1 MTSNFNT
8 LITQKAFINITLDY
22 IFANNFNFR
31 INSHIWDH
39 RLSFLLFKCLFSGVK
54 KQNCK
59 FTTVPA
65 NPQKL
70 SCSKN
75 NFLGRDL
82 LVFSLC
88 GGAYFTHSRLNPGQ
102 RKKAMPCSSISLGQI
117 APFYL
122 GHQHARI
129 FTHTPKC
136 SVVLYVSPAQTTEK
150 IYVQS
155 FFEDS
160 SPRRANCRFGSIWE
174 TLLRSCFVLGE
185 QWTHAGHR
193 SPAGRKKCT
202 AVHGPLRAHQSAMR
216 IRTPTLFFYF
226 QLFLP
231 PHYDEAQSECART
244 SHRGTYADWTRTRI
258 FISKK

>member
-1 MTSNFNT
+1 M
-8 LITQKAFINITLDY
+8 Y
-22 IFANNFNFR
+22 IF
-31 INSHIWDH
+31 
-39 RLSFLLFKCLFSGVK
+39 LSK

-82 LVFSLC
+82 LVFTLC

-122 GHQHARI
+122 NML
-129 FTHTPKC
+129 TYSHTLP
-136 SVVLYVSPAQTTEK
+136 SAVSFCTCPRRRRRK
-150 IYVQS
+150 KYVQS